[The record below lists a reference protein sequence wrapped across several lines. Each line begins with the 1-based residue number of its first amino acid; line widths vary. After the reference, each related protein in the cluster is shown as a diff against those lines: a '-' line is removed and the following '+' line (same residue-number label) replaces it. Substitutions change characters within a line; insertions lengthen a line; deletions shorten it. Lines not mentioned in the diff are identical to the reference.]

1 MTRFTVARIAA
12 ICLAIALE
20 AAGDPAHAQKLY
32 RKSPD
37 YDLPLLIAQLP
48 KYCYA
53 QYYDAK
59 LSRDPRYSIIA
70 ACGVGSNHFCP
81 GLMNLMRAEYTI
93 NPKKFDRRYEVRAAK
108 ENVIYTLVRISS
120 SCPYRQDILAAKNR
134 AEILEKIVH

>member
-32 RKSPD
+32 RKSP
-37 YDLPLLIAQLP
+37 
-48 KYCYA
+48 
-53 QYYDAK
+53 
-59 LSRDPRYSIIA
+59 DPRYSIIA